1 MAFVRWRCAGDERF
15 ACVAACRRVVTYV
28 AARNPLM
35 PHFAI
40 ISASVRAGRKSHR
53 VALHLQRTIQESG
66 STVDLLDLLEFNFPL
81 FDERL
86 KFMKEPPANVLDFAE
101 RVRKA
106 DGVII
111 VTPEYNGAAPASLK
125 NVLDLLTDDWSKK
138 PIAISTVSAG
148 AFGGMQCIT
157 SLVFAFWKIKG
168 WVVPAMLPVPK
179 VQEAFAEDGAPADP
193 EGWAKRTKAF
203 LDELGWAIEAKRR
216 MEA

>member
-1 MAFVRWRCAGDERF
+1 MHIA
-15 ACVAACRRVVTYV
+15 
-28 AARNPLM
+28 L
-35 PHFAI
+35 
-40 ISASVRAGRKSHR
+40 ISASVRTVRKSHR
-53 VALHLQRTIQESG
+53 VALHLQRTMEETG
-66 STVDLLDLLEFNFPL
+66 HTVDLLDLLEFNFPL
-81 FDERL
+81 FEERI
-86 KFMKEPPANVLDFAE
+86 KFMKEPAANVVDFAE
-101 RVRKA
+101 RIRRS

-111 VTPEYNGAAPASLK
+111 VTPEYNGTPPASLK

-179 VQEAFAEDGAPADP
+179 VHEAFSEDGTPTDP

-203 LDELGWAIEAKRR
+203 IDELVWAIEAKRR
-216 MEA
+216 MQAD